1 MTRRVAVYCK
11 GNRRQDIYHQTIK
24 IANELRQAGIRDVRV
39 LPTRAEIQTSCVKIF
54 IVNNNPEKLKKL
66 QIEERF
72 GFPNTSFQSGGLINY
87 ILEEER
93 KEK

>member
-24 IANELRQAGIRDVRV
+24 IANEH
-39 LPTRAEIQTSCVKIF
+39 
-54 IVNNNPEKLKKL
+54 PEKLKKL

-72 GFPNTSFQSGGLINY
+72 GFPNTAFQSGGLINY